1 MGAKTISI
9 CDIHGH
15 FLPDMDDGC
24 KSANEAVALLKES
37 YCQGIEK
44 MFATPHYYPVESVE
58 RFLERRERSAQLLR
72 AQLKEEQ
79 TAVPEYV
86 LGAEVAFYRG
96 LSQNPEL
103 EKLCLGQ
110 SRYLLLEMPFQ
121 KWSGDM
127 IREVSSICGTRGI
140 IPILAHIERYISQQR
155 TEILEQLLNLNV
167 LVQMNAE
174 ALLRFGSRGQARSM
188 LKNDV
193 VQLLGSDCHN
203 LTSRPQN
210 LGQAIVHLEK
220 RGMKDVLSPLAR
232 MSQRIFAEAAGE
244 VFE

>member
-1 MGAKTISI
+1 MFGSI
-9 CDIHGH
+9 PL
-15 FLPDMDDGC
+15 F
-24 KSANEAVALLKES
+24 VAGNALS
-37 YCQGIEK
+37 K
-44 MFATPHYYPVESVE
+44 MEWGYDPGGQQY
-58 RFLERRERSAQLLR
+58 LR
-72 AQLKEEQ
+72 H
-79 TAVPEYV
+79 P
-86 LGAEVAFYRG
+86 
-96 LSQNPEL
+96 
-103 EKLCLGQ
+103 
-110 SRYLLLEMPFQ
+110 
-121 KWSGDM
+121 
-127 IREVSSICGTRGI
+127 GI